1 MSSSWLNLFGGRKDP
16 KATARD
22 AIVNLRQQL
31 NMLEKKEEYLQKKI
45 DDEMKKARANVVTN
59 KLAATQALKRKKNYE
74 EEMLRIANTRLTLE
88 TQVNALE
95 SANINHET
103 MIAMKRGS
111 EALKV
116 IHQGLTIDKVDATM
130 DSIREQMEL
139 TNEISDAIAN
149 PINMGVEMDEDDLK
163 EQLAELEQEELDN
176 KLMGAERAPVHAP
189 SVPSAVAAT
198 PQAATVDEDEE
209 EAQLRA
215 LQAEM
220 AM

>member
-1 MSSSWLNLFGGRKDP
+1 MSTWLNLFGGRKDP
-16 KATARD
+16 KATARE

-45 DDEMKKARANVVTN
+45 DDEMRKARANAVTN
-59 KLAATQALKRKKNYE
+59 KTAATGALRRKKALE
-74 EEMLRIANTRLTLE
+74 TEMERIANTRLTLE

-103 MIAMKRGS
+103 MTAMKRGS

-149 PINMGVEMDEDDLK
+149 PINMGVEMDEDELK

-189 SVPSAVAAT
+189 SEPSRVAAP
-198 PQAATVDEDEE
+198 PQTAAEEDEE

-215 LQAEM
+215 LQAEL

>member
-1 MSSSWLNLFGGRKDP
+1 MSYFGARKDP
-16 KATARD
+16 KQTARD
-22 AIVNLRQQL
+22 AIINLRQQL
-31 NMLEKKEEYLQKKI
+31 GMLEKKEEYLQKKI
-45 DDEMKKARANVVTN
+45 DEELKKARTN
-59 KLAATQALKRKKNYE
+59 AVSNKAVATAALRRKKAHE
-74 EEMLRIANTRLTLE
+74 TEMDRLANTRLTLE

-111 EALKV
+111 EALRV

-149 PINMGVEMDEDDLK
+149 PVNMGVDMDDEELK
-163 EQLAELEQEELDN
+163 QELADLEQEQLDS
-176 KLMGAERAPVHAP
+176 KLMGAERAPIHAP
-189 SVPSAVAAT
+189 SEPSRVTNGPVQAPAAE
-198 PQAATVDEDEE
+198 EDEE

-215 LQAEM
+215 LQAEL

>member
-1 MSSSWLNLFGGRKDP
+1 MSSGWLNLFGGRKDP
-16 KATARD
+16 KSTARD

-31 NMLEKKEEYLQKKI
+31 GMLEKKEEYLQKKI
-45 DDEMKKARANVVTN
+45 DEEMKKARANAVTN
-59 KLAATQALKRKKNYE
+59 KTAATAALRRKKAHE
-74 EEMLRIANTRLTLE
+74 LEMERIANTRLTLE
-88 TQVNALE
+88 AQVNALE
-95 SANINHET
+95 SANINQET
-103 MIAMKRGS
+103 MTAMKRGS
-111 EALKV
+111 EALKT

-149 PINMGVEMDEDDLK
+149 PVNMGIDLDDEELNR
-163 EQLAELEQEELDN
+163 ELADLEQEQLDS
-176 KLMGAERAPVHAP
+176 KLMGAERAPIHAP
-189 SVPSAVAAT
+189 SEPSRVAAA
-198 PQAATVDEDEE
+198 PQPTAEEDEE

>member
-16 KATARD
+16 KSTARE

-45 DDEMKKARANVVTN
+45 DDEMKKARANAVSN
-59 KLAATQALKRKKNYE
+59 KTAATSALRRKKQYE
-74 EEMLRIANTRLTLE
+74 TEMERIGNTRLTLE

-103 MIAMKRGS
+103 MTAMKRGS

-149 PINMGVEMDEDDLK
+149 PINMGVEMDEDELK
-163 EQLAELEQEELDN
+163 EQLAELEQEELDS
-176 KLMGAERAPVHAP
+176 KLMGAERAPIHAP
-189 SVPSAVAAT
+189 SEPSRVAAA
-198 PQAATVDEDEE
+198 PQAAAEEDEE

-215 LQAEM
+215 LQAEL